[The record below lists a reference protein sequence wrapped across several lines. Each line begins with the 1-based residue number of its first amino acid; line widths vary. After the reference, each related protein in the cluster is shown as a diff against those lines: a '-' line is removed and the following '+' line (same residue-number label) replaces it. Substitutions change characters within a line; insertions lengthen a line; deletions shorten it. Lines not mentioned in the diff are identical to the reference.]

1 MNFNLK
7 GYFLLIRP
15 INIFIGALTILV
27 GASISGTI
35 HPLGKV
41 VLACVSGSL
50 IMAGGNVI
58 NDYFDVEIDR
68 VNKPFRPLPA
78 NVVVVSSVLDF
89 AIILFALGIFLSI
102 FIFPS
107 AVFVAVIT
115 SVGLFF
121 YSAKIR
127 QTVFLGNIAVS
138 LFSAL
143 AFIYGGIAVGR
154 WHEALVP
161 AGLAF
166 LFHLG
171 REIIK
176 DIEDQSADKTVS
188 AQTLPLRFGTKT
200 ALKVTTVVFSC
211 LILFTFF
218 PYIFGIYGEIYFWV
232 VLIGVDLVIVAAL
245 GFMWK
250 HPSPESLR
258 RISATLKADMPI
270 GLLAIYLG
278 LPN

>member
-7 GYFLLIRP
+7 GYFILVRP
-15 INIFIGALTILV
+15 VNIFIGALTVFV
-27 GASISGTI
+27 GAVITGTI
-35 HPLGKV
+35 HPLEKV
-41 VLACVSGSL
+41 VLACISGSL

-58 NDYFDVEIDR
+58 NDYFDLEIDR
-68 VNKPFRPLPA
+68 VNKPFRPLPSNIVTA
-78 NVVVVSSVLDF
+78 KGVLSF
-89 AIILFALGIFLSI
+89 AIILFALGVFLSI
-102 FIFPS
+102 FIFPV

-115 SVGLFF
+115 SIGLFF
-121 YSAKIR
+121 YSAKLK
-127 QTVFLGNIAVS
+127 QTVFFGNIAVS

-154 WHEALVP
+154 WQEALVP
-161 AGLAF
+161 AGFAF

-188 AQTLPLRFGTKT
+188 AETLPLRFGTKT
-200 ALKVTTVVFSC
+200 ALKVTTVVFSS
-211 LILFTFF
+211 LILFTFI
-218 PYIFGIYGEIYFWV
+218 PYIFGIYGELYFWV
-232 VLIGVDLVIVAAL
+232 VLVGVDLVIVSSL

-250 HPSPESLR
+250 HPSTQNLR
-258 RISATLKADMPI
+258 RISAVLKADMPV

>member
-7 GYFLLIRP
+7 SYFLLIRP
-15 INIFIGALTILV
+15 INIFIGALTIWV
-27 GASISGTI
+27 GACLSGAI
-35 HPLGKV
+35 YPFVKV

-68 VNKPFRPLPA
+68 VNKPFRPLPSK
-78 NVVVVSSVLDF
+78 VVAAKGALSF
-89 AIILFALGIFLSI
+89 AIILFALGVFLSI

-115 SVGLFF
+115 SIGLFF
-121 YSAKIR
+121 YSAKLK

-138 LFSAL
+138 LFSAS
-143 AFIYGGIAVGR
+143 AFVYGGIAVGR
-154 WHEALVP
+154 WHGALVP
-161 AGLAF
+161 AGFAF

-188 AQTLPLRFGTKT
+188 AQTLPLKFGTKT
-200 ALKVTTVVFSC
+200 ALKVTTVVFLS

-218 PYIFGIYGEIYFWV
+218 PYIFGIYEEIYFWV

>member
-7 GYFLLIRP
+7 GYFILIRP
-15 INIFIGALTILV
+15 VNILIGALTVFV
-27 GASISGTI
+27 GAFITGTI
-35 HPLGKV
+35 QPLEKV
-41 VLACVSGSL
+41 LLACVSGSL

-68 VNKPFRPLPA
+68 VNKPFRPLPS
-78 NVVVVSSVLDF
+78 NTVRVSSALGF
-89 AIILFALGIFLSI
+89 AIILFALGVFLSI
-102 FIFPS
+102 FICVS
-107 AVFVAVIT
+107 AIFVAAIT
-115 SVGLFF
+115 SIGLFF
-121 YSAKIR
+121 YSAKLK
-127 QTVFLGNIAVS
+127 QTVFWGNITVS

-154 WHEALVP
+154 WAGVLIP
-161 AGLAF
+161 AGFAF

-188 AQTLPLRFGTKT
+188 AQTLPLKFGTRA
-200 ALKVTTVVFSC
+200 ALKVTTVIFST
-211 LILFTFF
+211 LIIFTFF
-218 PYIFGIYGEIYFWV
+218 PYLFGVYSKAYFWIV
-232 VLIGVDLVIVAAL
+232 FIGVDLVILVAL
-245 GFMWK
+245 GIMWK

-258 RISATLKADMPI
+258 RISATLKADMPV

>member
-1 MNFNLK
+1 
-7 GYFLLIRP
+7 
-15 INIFIGALTILV
+15 
-27 GASISGTI
+27 
-35 HPLGKV
+35 
-41 VLACVSGSL
+41 
-50 IMAGGNVI
+50 MAGGNVI

-68 VNKPFRPLPA
+68 VNKPFRPLPSK
-78 NVVVVSSVLDF
+78 VVAAKGAFSF
-89 AIILFALGIFLSI
+89 AILLFALGVFLSI

-107 AVFVAVIT
+107 AVFVSVIT
-115 SVGLFF
+115 SIGLFF
-121 YSAKIR
+121 YSAKLK

-138 LFSAL
+138 LFSAS
-143 AFIYGGIAVGR
+143 AFVYGGIAVGR
-154 WHEALVP
+154 WHGALVP
-161 AGLAF
+161 AGFAF

-176 DIEDQSADKTVS
+176 DIEDQGADKTVS

-200 ALKVTTVVFSC
+200 ALKVTTVVFFS

>member
-1 MNFNLK
+1 MNFDLK
-7 GYFLLIRP
+7 GYFVLIRP
-15 INIFIGALTILV
+15 ANISIGALTIFM
-27 GASISGTI
+27 GAFISGTI
-35 HPLGKV
+35 QPLEKV
-41 VLACVSGSL
+41 VLACISGSL

-68 VNKPFRPLPA
+68 VNKSFRPLPSNIVTA
-78 NVVVVSSVLDF
+78 KGALSF
-89 AIILFALGIFLSI
+89 TIILFALGVFLSI

-107 AVFVAVIT
+107 AVFVAAIT
-115 SVGLFF
+115 SIGLFF
-121 YSAKIR
+121 YSAKLK

-138 LFSAL
+138 LFSAS

-154 WHEALVP
+154 WHGALIP
-161 AGLAF
+161 AGFAF

-176 DIEDQSADKTVS
+176 DIEDQSADKTLS

-200 ALKVTTVVFSC
+200 ALKVTTVVFSS
-211 LILFTFF
+211 LILFTFI
-218 PYIFGIYGEIYFWV
+218 PYIFGIYGELYFWV
-232 VLIGVDLVIVAAL
+232 VLVGVDLVIVSSL

-250 HPSPESLR
+250 HPSTENLR
-258 RISATLKADMPI
+258 RISAVLKADMPI

>member
-1 MNFNLK
+1 M
-7 GYFLLIRP
+7 
-15 INIFIGALTILV
+15 V
-27 GASISGTI
+27 GASLSGTI
-35 HPLGKV
+35 HPLGKI

-50 IMAGGNVI
+50 IMAGGNAI

-68 VNKPFRPLPA
+68 VNKPFRPLP
-78 NVVVVSSVLDF
+78 SSVLAAKGALSF
-89 AIILFALGIFLSI
+89 AIILFALGVFLSI

-107 AVFVAVIT
+107 AILVAVIT
-115 SVGLFF
+115 SIGLFF
-121 YSAKIR
+121 YSAKLK

-138 LFSAL
+138 LFSAS

-154 WHEALVP
+154 WQEALVP
-161 AGLAF
+161 AGFAF

-188 AQTLPLRFGTKT
+188 AQTLPLKFGTKT
-200 ALKVTTVVFSC
+200 ALKVTTVIFSS

-218 PYIFGIYGEIYFWV
+218 PYIFGVYGEAYFWV
-232 VLIGVDLVIVAAL
+232 VLIGVDLVIVFAL
-245 GFMWK
+245 WFMWK
-250 HPSPESLR
+250 HPSAETLR
-258 RISATLKADMPI
+258 RISATLKADMPV
-270 GLLAIYLG
+270 GLFAIYLG